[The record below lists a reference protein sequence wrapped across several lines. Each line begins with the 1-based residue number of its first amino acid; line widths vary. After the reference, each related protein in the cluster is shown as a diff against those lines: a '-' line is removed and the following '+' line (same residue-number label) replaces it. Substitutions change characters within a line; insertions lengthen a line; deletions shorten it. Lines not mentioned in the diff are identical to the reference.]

1 MVRQGSIDSEL
12 AYSWISFGNGNAPH
26 RVGSVMSTAHP
37 SCVSSSLGDRTD
49 RFKGF
54 EPQGCAAGIRVS
66 EFGLWGIKA
75 CGMESLCRGSEF
87 RACGLNGN
95 SHCRPR
101 GQHRYSMQ

>member
-49 RFKGF
+49 RSKGF
-54 EPQGCAAGIRVS
+54 EPQGCAAGISGFEVWALGDQ
-66 EFGLWGIKA
+66 GLWNG
-75 CGMESLCRGSEF
+75 ESV
-87 RACGLNGN
+87 
-95 SHCRPR
+95 
-101 GQHRYSMQ
+101 